1 MDQNL
6 MSQSWNCVQRLKGLA
21 ANGYG
26 GASQFLF
33 SFLLGLDGTDRGI
46 TSELP
51 LEVCRSGQVMIQEP
65 VQLKLSSCSL

>member
-6 MSQSWNCVQRLKGLA
+6 MSQSWNCVQRLKRLA

-33 SFLLGLDGTDRGI
+33 CFLLGIDGAD
-46 TSELP
+46 
-51 LEVCRSGQVMIQEP
+51 
-65 VQLKLSSCSL
+65 